1 MIFTLFF
8 VQARQILERHL
19 IVADKAYT
27 MDDFRKEANN
37 NFNLSVKLPTVR
49 DVSMYI
55 KVKDSVEGNFIFD
68 LLYVI
73 QIKNNIRYLSIPN
86 YLNLFIHFFI
96 PIIKQI
102 TVILNFMF
110 SH

>member
-1 MIFTLFF
+1 MGVLAEFYMYEYKIKYFSLIFALFF

-55 KVKDSVEGNFIFD
+55 KVKDSVEGTYIFN

-73 QIKNNIRYLSIPN
+73 KIK
-86 YLNLFIHFFI
+86 
-96 PIIKQI
+96 K
-102 TVILNFMF
+102 
-110 SH
+110 